1 MIVCQ
6 CKGLTDRAIRRM
18 VRDGARTRGEIA
30 RGCAAGSS
38 CGGCAPAIDEI
49 IEIETE
55 RESHSVLLGLAELAT
70 G

>member
-6 CKGLTDRAIRRM
+6 CKGLSDRAIRRM
-18 VRDGARTRGEIA
+18 VREGARSRSEVA
-30 RGCAAGSS
+30 RVCAAGSS
-38 CGGCAPAIDEI
+38 CGGCSSAIDMI

-55 RESHSVLLGLAELAT
+55 RESRPGLLGLAELAT

>member
-1 MIVCQ
+1 MIICQ

-18 VRDGARTRGEIA
+18 VRDGARSRGEVA
-30 RGCAAGSS
+30 RVCAAGSS
-38 CGGCAPAIDEI
+38 CGGCSSAIDKI

-55 RESHSVLLGLAELAT
+55 RESRPGLLGVAELAT

>member
-18 VRDGARTRGEIA
+18 VRDGARTRREVA
-30 RGCAAGSS
+30 RVCAAGSS
-38 CGGCAPAIDEI
+38 CGGCAPAIDKI

-55 RESHSVLLGLAELAT
+55 RESRSVLLGLAELAT

>member
-18 VRDGARTRGEIA
+18 VRDGARTRREVA
-30 RGCAAGSS
+30 RACAAGSS
-38 CGGCAPAIDEI
+38 CGGCAPAIDKI

-55 RESHSVLLGLAELAT
+55 RESRSVLLGLAELAT